1 MGFYNFYKILK
12 DMFRTVFGNKF
23 LKILFVIIIIFIV
36 ITIKNAC
43 FAISEINTI
52 TVDNLTFNFASGW
65 NADNSSY
72 TGDMSNMTI
81 LRYTLTG
88 SNVYYYFYV
97 RTSYPVSITRTNYS
111 NYSTHTIQSL
121 NNGSPTVFAYQS
133 STTSNAVTSF
143 SVGNPSRAS
152 SYNISNQYV
161 NYDLNNVEILYS
173 NLDVYLDNEPI
184 YQNFVAPSLSN
195 TQTQLENLSFS
206 NFIINANS
214 FTDDLKNNDGLLYM
228 LFYNRSLSN
237 PQTTEGLYPIKEKI
251 FVDGSIY
258 IDYENSTEDNLIF
271 SYPIFKTGVMF
282 NVGSTYEI
290 KFAKVTGWYDN
301 DTPLLEY
308 FDNSYTFTIS
318 RDVTQDYI
326 NELNQQ
332 TATTSDEDN
341 NKELQDKIDNQ
352 TNAINNQTQSIDN
365 INNSITDSTVDN
377 SSIDLPTDNTAD
389 PTQSG
394 VDNIFQTIYNSF
406 TSGTAQ
412 DIVLPIPFTNK
423 SITIEANYLYNALQ
437 NNNANWIINIIQAFY
452 WYIISRFIIKDIMG
466 KIRKIKQG
474 NFENIQNSNI
484 KEDML

>member
-1 MGFYNFYKILK
+1 MWSTQYSYYNP
-12 DMFRTVFGNKF
+12 
-23 LKILFVIIIIFIV
+23 
-36 ITIKNAC
+36 
-43 FAISEINTI
+43 S
-52 TVDNLTFNFASGW
+52 
-65 NADNSSY
+65 
-72 TGDMSNMTI
+72 
-81 LRYTLTG
+81 TLT
-88 SNVYYYFYV
+88 VV
-97 RTSYPVSITRTNYS
+97 YS
-111 NYSTHTIQSL
+111 NQ
-121 NNGSPTVFAYQS
+121 
-133 STTSNAVTSF
+133 
-143 SVGNPSRAS
+143 
-152 SYNISNQYV
+152 
-161 NYDLNNVEILYS
+161 
-173 NLDVYLDNEPI
+173 DVYLNNEPI
-184 YQNFVAPSLSN
+184 YESFIAPSLSN
-195 TQTQLENLSFS
+195 TQSQLENLSFS

-237 PQTTEGLYPIKEKI
+237 SQTTDGLYPIKEKI

-258 IDYENSTEDNLIF
+258 IDYENSTDDNLIF
-271 SYPIFKTGVMF
+271 KYPIFKTGVMF

-318 RDVTQDYI
+318 SDVTQDYI

-365 INNSITDSTVDN
+365 INNSITDSSVDS
-377 SSIDLPTDNTAD
+377 SSIDLPTDNTVD

-412 DIVLPIPFTNK
+412 DIVFPIPFTNK
-423 SITIEANYLYNALQ
+423 SITLQANYIYNMLQ
-437 NNNANWIINIIQAFY
+437 SNGASWIITIIQAFW
-452 WYIISRFIIKDIMG
+452 WYLISRFIITDIMK

-474 NFENIQNSNI
+474 NFDNIQNSNI

>member
-1 MGFYNFYKILK
+1 
-12 DMFRTVFGNKF
+12 MFRTVFGNKF

-72 TGDMSNMTI
+72 TGDMSNITI
-81 LRYTLTG
+81 LRYPFATNY
-88 SNVYYYFYV
+88 SYV
-97 RTSYPVSITRTNYS
+97 VLRTSYPITITKTDYN
-111 NYSTHTIQSL
+111 NYSTLTITSM
-121 NNGSPTVFAYQS
+121 NNDTASVFAHNS
-133 STTSNAVTSF
+133 ISTTQSNTNINVS
-143 SVGNPSRAS
+143 NPSRS
-152 SYNISNQYV
+152 SNYVLSNQYV
-161 NYDLNNVEILYS
+161 SSYDFDSLEVIYS
-173 NLDVYLDNEPI
+173 NLDVYLNNEPI
-184 YQNFVAPSLSN
+184 YQNFIAPSLSN

-423 SITIEANYLYNALQ
+423 SITIEANYLYNALR

>member
-1 MGFYNFYKILK
+1 MGYYSFYKILK
-12 DMFRTVFGNKF
+12 DMFRTIFGNKF
-23 LKILFVIIIIFIV
+23 LKILFIIIIAFIV

-72 TGDMSNMTI
+72 TGDMSNITI
-81 LRYTLTG
+81 LRYPFATNY
-88 SNVYYYFYV
+88 SYV
-97 RTSYPVSITRTNYS
+97 VLRTSYPITITKTDYN
-111 NYSTHTIQSL
+111 NYSTLTITSM
-121 NNGSPTVFAYQS
+121 NNDTASVFAHNSINTTQS
-133 STTSNAVTSF
+133 NTTINVS
-143 SVGNPSRAS
+143 NPSSSS
-152 SYNISNQYV
+152 SYVLSNQYV
-161 NYDLNNVEILYS
+161 TSYDFDSLEVIYS
-173 NLDVYLDNEPI
+173 NLDVFLNNEPI

-237 PQTTEGLYPIKEKI
+237 PQTTDGLYPIKEKI

-258 IDYENSTEDNLIF
+258 IDYENSTDDNLIF
-271 SYPIFKTGVMF
+271 SYPIFKTGVLF

-290 KFAKVTGWYDN
+290 KFAKVIGWYDN

-332 TATTSDEDN
+332 TATTTDEDN

-377 SSIDLPTDNTAD
+377 SSIDLPTDNTQD

-394 VDNIFQTIYNSF
+394 IDNIFQTIYNGF
-406 TSGTAQ
+406 TSGTPR
-412 DIVLPIPFTNK
+412 DIVFPLPYSSNN
-423 SITIEANYLYNALQ
+423 ITIKPNYVSQMLN
-437 NNNANWIINIIQAFY
+437 
-452 WYIISRFIIKDIMG
+452 SSER
-466 KIRKIKQG
+466 RKNCFFSYSSFLLVHYK
-474 NFENIQNSNI
+474 
-484 KEDML
+484 

>member
-1 MGFYNFYKILK
+1 MGFYSFYKILK
-12 DMFRTVFGNKF
+12 DMFRTIFGNKF
-23 LKILFVIIIIFIV
+23 LKVFFVIIIIFIV
-36 ITIKNAC
+36 ITIKNSC

-72 TGDMSNMTI
+72 TGDMNNITI

-88 SNVYYYFYV
+88 SNVCRYV
-97 RTSYPVSITRTNYS
+97 IMRTSYPITITKTDYS
-111 NYSTHTIQSL
+111 NYSTHTIKSL
-121 NNGSPTVFAYQS
+121 NNDTATVFANTAINTNTS
-133 STTSNAVTSF
+133 VTTIT
-143 SVGNPSRAS
+143 VGNPSTS
-152 SYNISNQYV
+152 SSFVVSNQYV
-161 NYDLNNVEILYS
+161 NYDLNGVEVIYS

-184 YQNFVAPSLSN
+184 YQNFIAPSLSN
-195 TQTQLENLSFS
+195 TQSQLENLSFS

-237 PQTTEGLYPIKEKI
+237 SQNTDGLYPIKEKI

-258 IDYENSTEDNLIF
+258 IDYENSTDDNLIF

-332 TATTSDEDN
+332 TATTSDDDN
-341 NKELQDKIDNQ
+341 NKELQNKIDNQ
-352 TNAINNQTQSIDN
+352 TNAINNQTQSINN
-365 INNSITDSTVDN
+365 INNSITDSTVDS
-377 SSIDLPTDNTAD
+377 SSINLPTDSTSD

-412 DIVLPIPFTNK
+412 DIVFPIPNTDKN
-423 SITIEANYLYNALQ
+423 ITLSANYTYNSLQ
-437 NNNANWIINIIQAFY
+437 NNNASWVVTIIQAFW
-452 WYIISRFIIKDIMG
+452 WYIISRFIITDIMD
-466 KIRKIKQG
+466 KIRKLKQG
-474 NFENIQNSNI
+474 NLDNIENSNI

>member
-1 MGFYNFYKILK
+1 MGFYSFYKILK
-12 DMFRTVFGNKF
+12 DMFRTIFGNKF
-23 LKILFVIIIIFIV
+23 LKIFFIIILIFII

-65 NADNSSY
+65 SADNSSY
-72 TGDMSNMTI
+72 TGDMSNITI
-81 LRYTLTG
+81 LRYPFAT
-88 SNVYYYFYV
+88 NYAYV
-97 RTSYPVSITRTNYS
+97 VLRTSYPITITRTDYT
-111 NYSTHTIQSL
+111 NYSTLTITSM
-121 NNGSPTVFAYQS
+121 NNDTASVFAHNQV
-133 STTSNAVTSF
+133 STTQSNTTINVT
-143 SVGNPSRAS
+143 NPSRS
-152 SYNISNQYV
+152 SNYVLSNQYV
-161 NYDLNNVEILYS
+161 TSYDFDSLEVIYS
-173 NLDVYLDNEPI
+173 NLDVYLNNEPI

-237 PQTTEGLYPIKEKI
+237 PQTTDGLYPIKEKI

-271 SYPIFKTGVMF
+271 SYPIFKTGVLF

-290 KFAKVTGWYDN
+290 KFAKVIGWYDN

-332 TATTSDEDN
+332 TATTTDEDN

-377 SSIDLPTDNTAD
+377 SSIDLPTDNTQD

-394 VDNIFQTIYNSF
+394 IDNIFQTIYNGF
-406 TSGTAQ
+406 TSGTPR
-412 DIVLPIPFTNK
+412 DIVFPLPYSSNN
-423 SITIEANYLYNALQ
+423 ITIKPNYVSQMLN
-437 NNNANWIINIIQAFY
+437 
-452 WYIISRFIIKDIMG
+452 SSER
-466 KIRKIKQG
+466 RKNCFFSYSSFLLVHYK
-474 NFENIQNSNI
+474 
-484 KEDML
+484 